1 MRFWTCWFSL
11 SEMSCAKLRRM
22 NSPVE
27 ETVRKSDAISFMH
40 QLHSGNSEMALYCQ
54 SLCDLSVMSGM

>member
-1 MRFWTCWFSL
+1 MSALKFSL
-11 SEMSCAKLRRM
+11 M

-40 QLHSGNSEMALYCQ
+40 QLHSGNSEIERYCHN
-54 SLCDLSVMSGM
+54 LWHLSVINGM